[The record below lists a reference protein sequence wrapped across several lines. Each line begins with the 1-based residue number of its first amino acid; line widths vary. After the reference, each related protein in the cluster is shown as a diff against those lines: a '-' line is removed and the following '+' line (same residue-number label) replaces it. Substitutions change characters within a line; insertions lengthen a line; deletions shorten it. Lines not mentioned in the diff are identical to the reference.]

1 MVDARRRALAVG
13 RAGQALHLQ
22 VHHAVGDVGHHLPE
36 EIVVGALLNE
46 RLQGHSVDRHG
57 PFSWLRLV
65 SQPEPT
71 SIRTMTASP
80 LAPLWTSWGK
90 GFKGRRSPA
99 GLRPTSAQ
107 RPNLVS
113 YTTPGDANSARR
125 RGLAVAAA
133 TSLML
138 RHHARAGGDL
148 CLLAHLEAVD
158 VG

>member
-1 MVDARRRALAVG
+1 MRRTGGV
-13 RAGQALHLQ
+13 LHLQ

-57 PFSWLRLV
+57 SLSWLRQV

-80 LAPLWTSWGK
+80 PAPLWTTWGK

-99 GLRPTSAQ
+99 GLRPPSAQ
-107 RPNLVS
+107 RPTLPS
-113 YTTPGDANSARR
+113 YTTPRDANGISSTFLGVGSSA
-125 RGLAVAAA
+125 
-133 TSLML
+133 S
-138 RHHARAGGDL
+138 AG
-148 CLLAHLEAVD
+148 ER
-158 VG
+158 